1 MSFVIL
7 HKAEQLDQ
15 TMEWLQ
21 SLLEGERVSVTIIH
35 DLKVVVDEL
44 IANTFMHGCGEQQD
58 GWLKV
63 SLERRDNCLSLI
75 FEDNGEPFD
84 PLQQESEEI
93 TGSLADRPIGGLGL
107 LLVKSLTDVQQYH
120 RAEDRNIL
128 VLCKNL
134 N

>member
-15 TMEWLQ
+15 AMQWLQ
-21 SLLEGERVSVTIIH
+21 SLLEDERVSATIIH
-35 DLKVVVDEL
+35 DLKVVLDEL

-63 SLERRDNCLSLI
+63 SLEHRDNYLSLI
-75 FEDNGEPFD
+75 FEDKGEPFD
-84 PLQQESEEI
+84 PLQQESAEI
-93 TGSLADRPIGGLGL
+93 TGSLADRPNGGLGL

-128 VLCKNL
+128 VLGKNL